1 MAIDL
6 FPGNPFGVVEA
17 NNAGD
22 DWLERP
28 PAASEEMMTR
38 RLRARQW
45 WQNGT

>member
-1 MAIDL
+1 M

-38 RLRARQW
+38 RLQARQW